1 MADDIIEIDDY
12 EVKDKQIIETDEDD
26 YQSQYN
32 QREYDEGGISGFYKS
47 ISFDNTSLLIIGM
60 VVIVLIAIFI
70 MTFDWEQ
77 SQLNNW

>member
-32 QREYDEGGISGFYKS
+32 QSQYNQREYDEGGISGFYKS
-47 ISFDNTSLLIIGM
+47 ISLDNTSLLIIGM

-70 MTFDWEQ
+70 MTFD
-77 SQLNNW
+77 